1 MLKFLIFYAQ
11 FAFADT
17 HLKLLSHH
25 LAYLCFWLLYK
36 VHINSL
42 DIQFL
47 ADHHQMFTLE
57 IFFYSLSSV
66 IKSLPTILQS
76 IWMKIVSHRFW
87 QINLMW
93 HMMKIYFIYLLH
105 FINIIEVFSDSKS
118 KPWAEFL
125 SSIIFSIN
133 FGSVVSI
140 LSSHYISPG
149 IFPSYYNRRFLF
161 YLNFILYRV
170 DFTWWIQREKLNL
183 VRILLFH

>member
-1 MLKFLIFYAQ
+1 MLKLFIFYSQ
-11 FAFADT
+11 FAFVDK
-17 HLKLLSHH
+17 HLKLLFHH
-25 LAYLCFWLLYK
+25 LVYLCFWLLYE

-47 ADHHQMFTLE
+47 ADHHQMFTRE

-76 IWMKIVSHRFW
+76 IWMKIVSHRLW

-125 SSIIFSIN
+125 SSIIFSSILC
-133 FGSVVSI
+133 SVVSI
-140 LSSHYISPG
+140 LFSHYISPG
-149 IFPSYYNRRFLF
+149 ISLSNYNRRFLF

-170 DFTWWIQREKLNL
+170 DFIWWVQRE
-183 VRILLFH
+183 